1 MNEAEPEP
9 SEPERNDPVSEGS
22 HTESSDTQ
30 GSGSRD
36 SDRKNPEVGLRGL
49 PAWLVPLLIG
59 VVTITAGLFSWRA
72 GQLASSAA
80 YEDRQSVG
88 QTIKQEQLNVQAGLQ
103 TVNDAVGYVSYR
115 ADFAEASAL
124 DGVAVELAEQ
134 GLLESSEAASAEAAD
149 KREAATRR
157 AESVGVFGQQSIL
170 NQTIEAPDEP
180 VPFDID
186 DQLAANKADLST
198 GITSPGVLN
207 PQDWARMADDTRER
221 VRLLKWDTLL
231 LLLSV
236 LSYTAAELAPNRQV
250 RRAGF
255 VVGSVLYVFVVFSA
269 FTGSFW

>member
-1 MNEAEPEP
+1 M
-9 SEPERNDPVSEGS
+9 
-22 HTESSDTQ
+22 
-30 GSGSRD
+30 
-36 SDRKNPEVGLRGL
+36 
-49 PAWLVPLLIG
+49 PLLIG
-59 VVTITAGLFSWRA
+59 LVTITAGLFSWRA

-115 ADFAEASAL
+115 ADFAEATAL

-134 GLLESSEAASAEAAD
+134 GQSDAAAAASEEAD
-149 KREAATRR
+149 ELRESATRR
-157 AESVGVFGQQSIL
+157 AESVGVFGQQSVL
-170 NQTIEAPDEP
+170 NQSVLAPEEP
-180 VPFDID
+180 ISFDLD
-186 DQLAANKADLST
+186 DQLASNQAELAT
-198 GITSPGVLN
+198 GITAPGVLD
-207 PQDWARMADDTRER
+207 PDKWAQMAEETRER

-250 RRAGF
+250 RRSGF
-255 VVGSVLYVFVVFSA
+255 VIGSVLYVFVVVVA